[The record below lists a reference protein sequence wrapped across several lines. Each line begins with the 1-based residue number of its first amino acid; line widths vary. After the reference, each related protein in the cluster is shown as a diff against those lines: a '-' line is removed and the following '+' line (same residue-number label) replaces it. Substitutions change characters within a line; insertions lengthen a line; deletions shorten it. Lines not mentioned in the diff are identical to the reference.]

1 MTPIIDEIIKSRRKT
16 ISLILTRDGRLV
28 IRAPL
33 RTTDAHIAELVKK
46 KQTWIE
52 KKKRQHQERQQAV
65 GQIQFTPGGT
75 IPYLGRLLTVRPTE
89 TLHVK
94 MAEGTLWLPDRY
106 HSRSKAILQHWLKG
120 EARSIIT
127 NRVLFW
133 SKRTGLEFSRIRITN
148 ATGRWGSCGPT
159 NSLQFSWRLV
169 MAPLAVLD
177 YVVVHE
183 LVHTSVK
190 NHSKKFWQRVGTI
203 LPEYKQHNLWLREH
217 DYLMGI

>member
-1 MTPIIDEIIKSRRKT
+1 MTPAVDEIIKSRRKT

-33 RTTDAHIAELVKK
+33 RTTDAHIMDLVKQ
-46 KQTWIE
+46 KQSWIE
-52 KKKRQHQERQQAV
+52 KKKRQHELRQKAISH
-65 GQIQFTPGGT
+65 IQFAPGGT
-75 IPYLGRLLTVRPTE
+75 LPYLGRPLTVMPIDC
-89 TLHVK
+89 LHIK
-94 MAEGTLWLPDRY
+94 ISDDTLWLPERY
-106 HSRSKAILQHWLKG
+106 QARPKAILQYWLKC
-120 EARSIIT
+120 EARTIIT

-133 SKRTGLEFSRIRITN
+133 SKLTGLSFSRIRITN

-183 LVHTSVK
+183 LVHTSIK
-190 NHSKKFWQRVGTI
+190 NHSRKFWLRVCTI
-203 LPEYKQHNLWLREH
+203 LPEYKQHNLWLRQN
-217 DYLMGI
+217 DYLMSI